1 MAVHTTTAVPL
12 ARPRRGRLTLGSA
25 KRTIA
30 HFAQSIH
37 DVLDG
42 SSFEPGR
49 HSLTRVQ
56 SPSERQTP
64 R

>member
-1 MAVHTTTAVPL
+1 MAVHTTTAPL
-12 ARPRRGRLTLGSA
+12 ARPARRRPALGA
-25 KRTIA
+25 ARRTAVRILK
-30 HFAQSIH
+30 SIH
-37 DVLDG
+37 SLWDG

-49 HSLTRVQ
+49 HSLTQVQ